1 MQEYR
6 ISKPHIWYPF
16 RFMPVNSL
24 EDVQAIR
31 CAEFHPSGKLFAV
44 GSNSKTLRLCAYP
57 EKLVHPKTPQP
68 PIVLAKRTK
77 HHKGSIYCL
86 AWSPKGDLIATGM

>member
-1 MQEYR
+1 
-6 ISKPHIWYPF
+6 
-16 RFMPVNSL
+16 MPVNTL

-31 CAEFHPSGKLFAV
+31 CAEFHPSGRLFAV

-68 PIVLAKRTK
+68 PIGKKYYLLFEVPDRILPR
-77 HHKGSIYCL
+77 L
-86 AWSPKGDLIATGM
+86 NNLLLISLFYSFGQED